1 MTKAQQV
8 YEKVEALIAS
18 GVSRSDAFRQVAEE
32 FGQPFNSMRGAYYQY
47 SRQLKGGPSRTR
59 RRETTPD
66 DAVASAV
73 SVLRR
78 AIDAVD
84 AEIIAAEARVTE
96 AKAEFDALKASAKQR
111 KAEIEAKI
119 AALDT

>member
-8 YEKVEALIAS
+8 YEKVEALMAS

-47 SRQLKGGPSRTR
+47 SRQLKGGATRTR
-59 RRETTPD
+59 RRETTPG

-73 SVLRR
+73 SVLQK

-84 AEIIAAEARVTE
+84 AEILAAEARVAE
-96 AKAEFDALKASAKQR
+96 AQAEFEALKASAKQR
-111 KAEIEAKI
+111 KADIEAKI
-119 AALDT
+119 KALES